1 MYSEEIKHITKLRIS
16 VWNAVVPLG
25 IHEVLLAVQVAL
37 NKLSCYR

>member
-16 VWNAVVPLG
+16 VWNAVG